1 MSKLGKNL
9 HYKNILFAQY
19 TSNWRFMMSKIFTI
33 TLRHWQPLI
42 FLNLVI
48 LGITAATI
56 TVSSKVWMATTQ
68 LTMPKNNANLDANLG
83 ILGSLRNSGSEM
95 SSLQDQQLK
104 MQESILTSDSLLES
118 IIAKDP
124 EKNKFTTNN
133 NNYKKLFKVSIDD
146 STRIINLSVH
156 SSSPELARQ
165 RAINLINA
173 YQQRLNQLRLAN
185 RNTKRQFSQTELD
198 IAKRKLEIA
207 QQTLAQFKQSTGIV
221 DAEEQTKS
229 IISTIDYLSKTQ
241 AEASSQAE
249 YSQNRTVTLSSRLK
263 MVPDRA
269 INSLSLGE
277 NKDYQFLKT
286 KLAEV
291 NAELTQKRSS
301 FTEEHPS
308 VQKLLQQQQ
317 TLLNQMQSEVDE
329 VGEGK
334 QIDTTVSSQGEG
346 RSRLIEQLILAETEA
361 SAQQRRAQQLQSQL
375 QQLKSTLKSIPP
387 QQAKLLELQR
397 QVDVAE
403 GVYKGLVAQ
412 VQQTNIDVFDVYP
425 NVEILEQPRVDP
437 KPIEPKL
444 SLIVLNALLAAVIG
458 SIALILLLER
468 RNPLLSPQDLQDMKF
483 PIVVSVPRIKLTNAK
498 WQEGEETEVEFQR
511 LASSVSLQPLDN
523 RRLLITSAIEG
534 EGKTTVTLGL
544 ARALL
549 DLGFRVLMV
558 DGDFYQAELT
568 HRLLPNLT
576 FNSTQ
581 QPISITSNLDLLPA
595 APQQKKIIEMIS
607 QGSFERTLVTAESYS
622 QYDYVLVDSA
632 PVSTTTATALMT
644 AQIPNVLFV
653 VRPES
658 SYSNSVRNSLEQLIQ
673 HRAQILGLVVNGIET
688 ASKAYK
694 SHLHEVSTKP

>member
-1 MSKLGKNL
+1 
-9 HYKNILFAQY
+9 
-19 TSNWRFMMSKIFTI
+19 
-33 TLRHWQPLI
+33 
-42 FLNLVI
+42 
-48 LGITAATI
+48 
-56 TVSSKVWMATTQ
+56 
-68 LTMPKNNANLDANLG
+68 
-83 ILGSLRNSGSEM
+83 
-95 SSLQDQQLK
+95 
-104 MQESILTSDSLLES
+104 
-118 IIAKDP
+118 
-124 EKNKFTTNN
+124 
-133 NNYKKLFKVSIDD
+133 
-146 STRIINLSVH
+146 
-156 SSSPELARQ
+156 
-165 RAINLINA
+165 
-173 YQQRLNQLRLAN
+173 
-185 RNTKRQFSQTELD
+185 
-198 IAKRKLEIA
+198 
-207 QQTLAQFKQSTGIV
+207 
-221 DAEEQTKS
+221 
-229 IISTIDYLSKTQ
+229 
-241 AEASSQAE
+241 
-249 YSQNRTVTLSSRLK
+249 
-263 MVPDRA
+263 
-269 INSLSLGE
+269 
-277 NKDYQFLKT
+277 
-286 KLAEV
+286 
-291 NAELTQKRSS
+291 
-301 FTEEHPS
+301 
-308 VQKLLQQQQ
+308 
-317 TLLNQMQSEVDE
+317 
-329 VGEGK
+329 
-334 QIDTTVSSQGEG
+334 
-346 RSRLIEQLILAETEA
+346 
-361 SAQQRRAQQLQSQL
+361 
-375 QQLKSTLKSIPP
+375 LKSTLKSIPP